1 MDILQHNR
9 LAWNKQ
15 SRQGSEWCTP
25 VDQETISLAREGEWS
40 VFLTPLKPVPRS
52 WFGITTNQWILCLAS
67 GGGQQAPILAATGA
81 HVTSFD
87 LSEEQLEKD
96 RLVAER
102 EKLSLE
108 IVQGNMADLSMFS
121 DETFDLIFHPVS
133 NVFVPD
139 VEVVWRQCCRV
150 LKPGGCILAGFMNP
164 TYYLFD
170 HEEAEKTKDLQV
182 KYRLP
187 FSDIEHLNST
197 KKQKIIDEQIAWE
210 YSHSLDTQI
219 GGQIKAGLSITGFY
233 EDWWTDEATLLN
245 RYAPCMIATKAT
257 KPSNF

>member
-25 VDQETISLAREGEWS
+25 VDRETISQARLGEWA

-52 WFGITTNQWILCLAS
+52 WFGETTNQSILCLAS

-81 HVTSFD
+81 QVTSFD
-87 LSEEQLEKD
+87 LSDEQLAKD
-96 RLVAER
+96 RLVGER
-102 EKLSLE
+102 EDLCLE
-108 IVQGNMADLSMFS
+108 TIQGDMADLSVFN
-121 DETFDLIFHPVS
+121 DARFDLIFHPVS

-139 VEVVWRQCCRV
+139 VEVVWRECFRV
-150 LKPGGCILAGFMNP
+150 LKPGGSLLAGFMSP
-164 TYYLFD
+164 TFYLFD
-170 HEEAEKTKDLQV
+170 HEEAEKTGYLQV

-187 FSDIEHLNST
+187 FSDIEHLEET
-197 KKQKIIDEQIAWE
+197 RKQEILDQQIAWE
-210 YSHSLDTQI
+210 YSHSLNTQI
-219 GGQIKAGLSITGFY
+219 GGQIQAGLSITGFY

-245 RYAPCMIATKAT
+245 RYAPCTIATKAT
-257 KPSNF
+257 KL